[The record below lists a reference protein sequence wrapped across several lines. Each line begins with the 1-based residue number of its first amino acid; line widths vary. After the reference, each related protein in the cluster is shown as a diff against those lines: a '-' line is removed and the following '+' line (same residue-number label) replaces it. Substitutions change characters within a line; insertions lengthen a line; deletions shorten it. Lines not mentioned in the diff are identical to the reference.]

1 MVTRIVSGLVG
12 LIIFCIVMFTEKT
25 VLSVGICLISLI
37 GLWEIYHAFSYHK
50 HRGVVP
56 LGILSSVIF
65 AFGDFLGGKLTF
77 AFIFVVFLAGVV
89 LMLTH
94 HEKGDF
100 TTKDAATLMFFT
112 LAIPLIFS
120 MLRYIRNMENGN
132 ILAWLPFIVSWLTD
146 TFAYFTGRFFGKNK
160 LCEKISPKKTVE
172 GAIGGM
178 AGAVI
183 GCVVFGLIDKSLPI
197 YFLIPF
203 GMSGSVLSQMGDLF
217 ASCIK
222 REYGIKD
229 FGNIMPGH
237 GGVLDRFDS
246 LLLTIPYTY
255 IFLMLFI

>member
-1 MVTRIVSGLVG
+1 M
-12 LIIFCIVMFTEKT
+12 
-25 VLSVGICLISLI
+25 LS
-37 GLWEIYHAFSYHK
+37 
-50 HRGVVP
+50 
-56 LGILSSVIF
+56 
-65 AFGDFLGGKLTF
+65 
-77 AFIFVVFLAGVV
+77 
-89 LMLTH
+89 H

-100 TTKDAATLMFFT
+100 TSKDAATLVFFT

-120 MLRYIRNMENGN
+120 MLRYIRNMEKGN
-132 ILAWLPFIVSWLTD
+132 LLVWLPFIVSWLTD
-146 TFAYFTGRFFGKNK
+146 TFAYFSGRFFGKTK

-172 GAIGGM
+172 GAIGGVI
-178 AGAVI
+178 GAVA
-183 GCVVFGLIDKSLPI
+183 GCVVFGIVADTALPMF
-197 YFLIPF
+197 FLVPF

-255 IFLMLFI
+255 ILLSLFV